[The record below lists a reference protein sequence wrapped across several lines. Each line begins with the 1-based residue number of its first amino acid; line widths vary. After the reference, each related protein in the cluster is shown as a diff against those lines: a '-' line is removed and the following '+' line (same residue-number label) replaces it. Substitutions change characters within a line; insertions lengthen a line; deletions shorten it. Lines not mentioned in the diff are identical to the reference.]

1 METSKQLR
9 VLNKNC
15 FVYFNLWKCTTIM
28 RFACVY
34 TTFSILISVVALT
47 TKKYIETAHIYSNWH
62 GTLLQNHNN
71 ELDTMRIV
79 IVMVWNKKKYAK
91 IWRHSRS
98 RHRSCC
104 CSVSLL
110 VVFYSCASSQ
120 CCSNRFIFKCFHIKR
135 QTITNCI
142 FRTYAI
148 SHQDET

>member
-79 IVMVWNKKKYAK
+79 IVMVWNKKKICKNLTPFTFASPFLLLFC
-91 IWRHSRS
+91 I
-98 RHRSCC
+98 
-104 CSVSLL
+104 SLGRFFRAL
-110 VVFYSCASSQ
+110 ALNVVRIDLYLNVFTLNDKQ
-120 CCSNRFIFKCFHIKR
+120 
-135 QTITNCI
+135 
-142 FRTYAI
+142 
-148 SHQDET
+148 